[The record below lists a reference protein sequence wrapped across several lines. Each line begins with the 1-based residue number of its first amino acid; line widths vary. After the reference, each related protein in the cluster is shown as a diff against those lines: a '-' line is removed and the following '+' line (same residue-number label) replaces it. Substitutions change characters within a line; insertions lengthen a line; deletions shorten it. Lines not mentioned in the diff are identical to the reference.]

1 MTIIAVRDGVMAVD
15 SRVSNNGLVIGQSQ
29 KWRAVPEERGGG
41 FIAAAGT
48 CGEASK
54 ALDEFMDSGAAMPTD
69 VTAVHLRADGTVWTS
84 ESGPWYT
91 YTAEFYAEG
100 FAPSQAR
107 AAMMAGASAKEAVQI
122 VCKLF
127 PVSCGGEI
135 HVLSVN
141 Q

>member
-15 SRVSNNGLVIGQSQ
+15 SLLSERDMVIGHVQ
-29 KWRAVPEERGGG
+29 KWRAVPEDRGGG
-41 FIAAAGT
+41 FIAATGQV
-48 CGEASK
+48 GMSLK
-54 ALDEFMDSGAAMPTD
+54 AMDDFLVSDTDMPND

-84 ESGPWYT
+84 ESGPWFKYS
-91 YTAEFYAEG
+91 AEFYAEG
-100 FAPSQAR
+100 YAKAAV

-127 PVSCGGEI
+127 PGSCGGEI